1 MKFVMHREEKFAQ
14 LLKSNRAEIAQED
27 FCESAMLAFPKNPM
41 VNVIVVLGAECI
53 PNGNK
58 TYAMKIVGHN

>member
-1 MKFVMHREEKFAQ
+1 MKFVMHREGKFAQ
-14 LLKSNRAEIAQED
+14 ILKSNRAEIAQED
-27 FCESAMLAFPKNPM
+27 FCESAVLAFPKNPV

-58 TYAMKIVGHN
+58 TYVVKLVGHN